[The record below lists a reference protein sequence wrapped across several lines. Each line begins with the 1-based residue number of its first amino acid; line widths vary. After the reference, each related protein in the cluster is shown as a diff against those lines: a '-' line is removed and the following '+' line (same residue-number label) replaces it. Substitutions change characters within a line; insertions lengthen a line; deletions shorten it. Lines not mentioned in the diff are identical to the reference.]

1 MYVSRIFTFI
11 LAFSLSFL
19 SLNLHASTSKLGY
32 SGRLVQSNGTP
43 ITGTP
48 NLKFDLFYSNDLATV
63 VATQTI
69 NSVPLSNGIY
79 TVELDFDNLGSFD
92 PLYSST
98 ADVIDKIPSGQTLV
112 IRVTDITDVG
122 NPIAYDYQNIL
133 ANPISVYANHSAM
146 ADNLVI
152 AAACSPGQVVSV
164 NASNKLECVDQTAAV
179 AVDTTL
185 VDNAGVIGQA
195 NIGSAGTYTSVTVD
209 NFGRVTSGSSPEVDS
224 SGIQDGSIM
233 DADINAAAAIS
244 WSKINAPTI
253 DKTYVGLGNLA
264 NVAQIPAS
272 DLDNSGTL
280 DSATQVPSEL
290 AVKGYVDT
298 TAQSMA
304 DAKVI
309 NSMAGTETDTAPS
322 VDSVKNYV
330 TAQTGAITSS
340 QWTDSGLDIYFS
352 TGHVGIGTSSPTGP
366 LHIVGGAND
375 VNTMRFGATDADVAA
390 ITDYANMAGLLIA
403 SEGVSNSYHSLRVVS
418 DIDGTDIESLA
429 VTNAGRVGIGVLNPT
444 SKLEVAGNIKG
455 TGLCIGADCR
465 TAWPTGNAGT
475 VTSVTGGTGLTGG
488 TITSSGTLA
497 VDVGTTNGKIAQ
509 VGAGDKLADSII
521 NYNPAIDVALTG
533 FTTGA
538 ASSVL
543 ATDTV
548 LQAFQKVQGQ
558 LNSHASNIA
567 AISAYDTDD
576 ISEGSTNLY
585 HTDAR
590 AKAAAVVNSTV
601 GSETDQAPSVAAIKS
616 YVDNRATQWTTAGSD
631 IHYSTG
637 KVGININAPTSQLHI
652 KEVDDTWASS
662 FRMDRSWDSTTDY
675 FQMMYDYQGLKIRTM
690 ANDADEAHIIFKPL
704 NSEAMRITESG
715 NVGIGIDTPTEKLDV
730 AGKVKATELCIS
742 ADCRA
747 SWPTGNA
754 GTVTAVTGGTGLT
767 GGTITSSGT
776 LAVDVGT
783 TNGKIAQVGA
793 GDKLADSIINYNPA
807 IDVALTGFTT
817 GAASSVLA
825 TDTVLQAFQKVQGQL
840 DSHAS
845 SLASISAYDTDDIL
859 EGSTNL
865 YHTDARA
872 KTAAVVNSTV
882 GSETDQ
888 APSVAAIKSYVDNRA
903 TQWTTTG
910 SDIHYPTGNIGIG
923 VTTPYS
929 LLDINGVDKTV
940 SLAAGRD
947 FPAMLRLN
955 STDPA
960 IGAESN
966 ILFTS
971 NYSGSSKV
979 ANASI
984 ASIQETDGADADY
997 GQASLVFRTSGSLI
1011 ADLNKERMRINGA
1024 GNVGIGVASPGHKL
1038 TVNGGA
1044 NFATA
1049 SGTQPFYISR
1059 AGATTEAF
1067 SLTVGD
1073 TASFFDLIEDNGEP
1087 DFQDMNFRLI
1097 YEGGDTHTYLRTFA
1111 TGPNAG
1117 DVDVYLQSS
1126 GGNVAIGNIAPTQKL
1141 TIDGGMNVTTGND
1154 ICIDGVGCL
1163 SGVVAASGEQN
1174 TASSAGGTSLYKTKT
1189 GTDLVFKGLT
1199 ASSDLTLTANTDDV
1213 NIAVNTSNGA
1223 NELLRLDGSGRVP
1236 ASNVMSTPLTGYS
1249 VGANSVLAATDT
1261 ILDAYGKLQA
1271 QINANYTAITG
1282 LANTDDLAEGAT
1294 NLYFTNGRAQSAAV
1308 VNSTAGTETVQAPS
1322 VSAMKNY
1329 VTTEIA
1335 GVNQSQWT
1343 TSGSNIY
1350 YNSGNVG
1357 IGTATPQNQ
1366 LHVSGALNSYIY
1378 LEDRS
1383 GGADNKIWSFNN
1395 NDGVLYLG
1403 QRNDDASYKNT
1414 HMTITPTGNVGIG
1427 DTSPTSKLMI
1437 RGNDDAI
1444 TGPNITLSGDAINQF
1459 EGGRIRFTEA
1469 NGTFQGGFIH
1479 YDGTGPDYLHI
1490 GVHETADSNILN
1502 DVNSISIRRNNGNVG
1517 IGISAATEKLH
1528 VAGNVLAAAY
1538 LYTSDERFKENVE
1551 TIIDPLHK
1559 VKSLRGVTFDWK
1571 TDKFPERNFP
1581 KEKTVGFI
1589 AQEVEKVQPELVKTG
1604 QDGYKSVQYGN
1615 ITALLVEAVKS
1626 ISNKVEEL
1634 FSNDEEVKREIA
1646 SLKEENEQLKA
1657 EMQEMRQAIKEL
1669 QKANKK

>member
-1 MYVSRIFTFI
+1 MHVSRIFTFI

-19 SLNLHASTSKLGY
+19 SLNLYASTSKLGY
-32 SGRLVQSNGTP
+32 SGRLVLSNGTP
-43 ITGTP
+43 VTGTP
-48 NLKFDLFYSNDLATV
+48 NLKFDIFYSNDLPTII
-63 VATQTI
+63 ATQTI

-92 PLYSST
+92 PLYSNI
-98 ADVIDKIPSGQTLV
+98 ADVIDKIPTGQTLV
-112 IRVTDITDVG
+112 IRVTDVTDVG

-133 ANPISVYANHSAM
+133 ANPISVYANHAALS
-146 ADNLVI
+146 DNLVI
-152 AAACSPGQVVSV
+152 AATCSPGQVVSV
-164 NASNKLECVDQTAAV
+164 NASNELECVNQTAAV
-179 AVDTTL
+179 SVDSTL
-185 VDNAGVIGQA
+185 VNNAGVIGLP
-195 NIGSAGTYTSVTVD
+195 NLVTDNTTYYSVVVD
-209 NFGRVTSGSSPEVDS
+209 AQGRVKSGNTTPPSTTAND
-224 SGIQDGSIM
+224 IQDNLIV
-233 DADINAAAAIS
+233 DADINTSAAIS

-253 DKTYVGLGNLA
+253 DKTYVGLANVA

-309 NSMAGTETDTAPS
+309 NSMAGTQTDTAPS

-330 TAQTGAITSS
+330 TAQTSAITSS
-340 QWTDSGLDIYFS
+340 QWTT
-352 TGHVGIGTSSPTGP
+352 TGSDLYYNTGNIGIGTTTPTYP
-366 LHIVGGAND
+366 LHIQSATWAEIGIEGTTSAAGASLNLLGHED
-375 VNTMRFGATDADVAA
+375 KKSA
-390 ITDYANMAGLLIA
+390 IRMQ
-403 SEGVSNSYHSLRVVS
+403 
-418 DIDGTDIESLA
+418 
-429 VTNAGRVGIGVLNPT
+429 
-444 SKLEVAGNIKG
+444 
-455 TGLCIGADCR
+455 
-465 TAWPTGNAGT
+465 TGNT
-475 VTSVTGGTGLTGG
+475 
-488 TITSSGTLA
+488 
-497 VDVGTTNGKIAQ
+497 
-509 VGAGDKLADSII
+509 
-521 NYNPAIDVALTG
+521 
-533 FTTGA
+533 
-538 ASSVL
+538 AS
-543 ATDTV
+543 AYWDIM
-548 LQAFQKVQGQ
+548 AFG
-558 LNSHASNIA
+558 LNSAATTSRNELHFNFFNGSNNTA
-567 AISAYDTDD
+567 LVLDGDT
-576 ISEGSTNLY
+576 
-585 HTDAR
+585 
-590 AKAAAVVNSTV
+590 
-601 GSETDQAPSVAAIKS
+601 
-616 YVDNRATQWTTAGSD
+616 
-631 IHYSTG
+631 
-637 KVGININAPTSQLHI
+637 
-652 KEVDDTWASS
+652 
-662 FRMDRSWDSTTDY
+662 
-675 FQMMYDYQGLKIRTM
+675 
-690 ANDADEAHIIFKPL
+690 
-704 NSEAMRITESG
+704 G
-715 NVGIGIDTPTEKLDV
+715 NVGVGMDEPTEKLDV
-730 AGKVKATELCIS
+730 AGKVKATELCIA

-747 SWPTGNA
+747 AWPTGNA

-825 TDTVLQAFQKVQGQL
+825 TDTVIQAFQKVQGQL
-840 DSHAS
+840 NSHAS
-845 SLASISAYDTDDIL
+845 SLAAISAYDTDDIG

-903 TQWTTTG
+903 TQWTTAG

-940 SLAAGRD
+940 SLAAARD

-960 IGAESN
+960 IGAETN

-984 ASIQETDGADADY
+984 ASIQETDGANADY
-997 GQASLVFRTSGSLI
+997 GQAALVFRTSGPLI
-1011 ADLNKERMRINGA
+1011 ADLNKERMRIDGT

-1059 AGATTEAF
+1059 AGATVEAF

-1097 YEGGDTHTYLRTFA
+1097 YEGGATHTYLRTLA
-1111 TGPNAG
+1111 SGPNAG

-1141 TIDGGMNVTTGND
+1141 TVDGGMNVTTGND
-1154 ICIDGVGCL
+1154 ICIDGAGCL
-1163 SGVVAASGEQN
+1163 STVVAASGEQN

-1213 NIAVNTSNGA
+1213 NLAVNTSNGA
-1223 NELLRLDGSGRVP
+1223 NELLRLDASGRVP
-1236 ASNVMSTPLTGYS
+1236 SSVIDGSTVLSTPLTGYS
-1249 VGANSVLAATDT
+1249 VGANSALVATDT
-1261 ILDAYGKLQA
+1261 VLDAYGKLQA

-1282 LANTDDLAEGAT
+1282 LADTDDLAEGAT
-1294 NLYFTNGRAQSAAV
+1294 NLYFTNGRAQTAAV
-1308 VNSTAGTETVQAPS
+1308 VNSTAGTETLQAPS
-1322 VSAMKNY
+1322 VSAMKSY
-1329 VTTEIA
+1329 VTTQIG

-1343 TSGSNIY
+1343 TTGSDIY
-1350 YNSGNVG
+1350 YNTGKVG
-1357 IGTATPQNQ
+1357 IGTS
-1366 LHVSGALNSYIY
+1366 V
-1378 LEDRS
+1378 
-1383 GGADNKIWSFNN
+1383 
-1395 NDGVLYLG
+1395 
-1403 QRNDDASYKNT
+1403 
-1414 HMTITPTGNVGIG
+1414 
-1427 DTSPTSKLMI
+1427 PTSDLLI
-1437 RGNDDAI
+1437 VHGVRQLSSTGLGGLVVQSGNDQVGMQVFDIDGDGA
-1444 TGPNITLSGDAINQF
+1444 TGDDKIPSVTWGDNPSDPLVFARYTSGSSY
-1459 EGGRIRFTEA
+1459 TEYMRL
-1469 NGTFQGGFIH
+1469 T
-1479 YDGTGPDYLHI
+1479 GTGELGLGTDAPS
-1490 GVHETADSNILN
+1490 E
-1502 DVNSISIRRNNGNVG
+1502 R
-1517 IGISAATEKLH
+1517 LH

-1559 VKSLRGVTFDWK
+1559 VNSLRGVTFDWK
-1571 TDKFPERNFP
+1571 TDEFPERNFP

-1626 ISNKVEEL
+1626 ISSKIDKL
-1634 FSNDEEVKREIA
+1634 FNNDEEVKREIA

-1657 EMQEMRQAIKEL
+1657 DMQEMRKAIKEL

>member
-1 MYVSRIFTFI
+1 MHVSRIFTFI

-19 SLNLHASTSKLGY
+19 SLNLYASTSKLGY
-32 SGRLVQSNGTP
+32 SGRLVLSNGTP
-43 ITGTP
+43 VTGTP
-48 NLKFDLFYSNDLATV
+48 NLKFDIFYSNDLPTV
-63 VATQTI
+63 IATQTI

-112 IRVTDITDVG
+112 IRVTDVTDVG

-133 ANPISVYANHSAM
+133 ATPISVYANHAALS
-146 ADNLVI
+146 DNLVI
-152 AAACSPGQVVSV
+152 AATCSPGQVVSV
-164 NASNKLECVDQTAAV
+164 NASNELECVNQTAAV
-179 AVDTTL
+179 SVDSTL
-185 VDNAGVIGQA
+185 VNNAGVIGLP
-195 NIGSAGTYTSVTVD
+195 NLVTDNTTYYSVVVD
-209 NFGRVTSGSSPEVDS
+209 AQGRVKSGNTTPPSTTAND
-224 SGIQDGSIM
+224 IQDNLIV
-233 DADINAAAAIS
+233 DADINTSAAIA

-253 DKTYVGLGNLA
+253 DKTYVGLANVA

-290 AVKGYVDT
+290 AVKSYVDT

-309 NSMAGTETDTAPS
+309 NSMAGTQTDTAPS

-330 TAQTGAITSS
+330 TAQTSAITSS
-340 QWTDSGLDIYFS
+340 QWTT
-352 TGHVGIGTSSPTGP
+352 TGSDLYYNTGNIGIGTTTPTYP
-366 LHIVGGAND
+366 LHIQSATWAEIGIEGTTSAAGASLNLLGHED
-375 VNTMRFGATDADVAA
+375 KKSA
-390 ITDYANMAGLLIA
+390 IRMQ
-403 SEGVSNSYHSLRVVS
+403 
-418 DIDGTDIESLA
+418 
-429 VTNAGRVGIGVLNPT
+429 
-444 SKLEVAGNIKG
+444 
-455 TGLCIGADCR
+455 
-465 TAWPTGNAGT
+465 TGNT
-475 VTSVTGGTGLTGG
+475 
-488 TITSSGTLA
+488 
-497 VDVGTTNGKIAQ
+497 
-509 VGAGDKLADSII
+509 
-521 NYNPAIDVALTG
+521 
-533 FTTGA
+533 
-538 ASSVL
+538 AS
-543 ATDTV
+543 AYWDIM
-548 LQAFQKVQGQ
+548 AFG
-558 LNSHASNIA
+558 LNSAATTSRNELHFNFFNGSNNTA
-567 AISAYDTDD
+567 LVLDGDT
-576 ISEGSTNLY
+576 
-585 HTDAR
+585 
-590 AKAAAVVNSTV
+590 
-601 GSETDQAPSVAAIKS
+601 
-616 YVDNRATQWTTAGSD
+616 
-631 IHYSTG
+631 
-637 KVGININAPTSQLHI
+637 
-652 KEVDDTWASS
+652 
-662 FRMDRSWDSTTDY
+662 
-675 FQMMYDYQGLKIRTM
+675 
-690 ANDADEAHIIFKPL
+690 
-704 NSEAMRITESG
+704 G
-715 NVGIGIDTPTEKLDV
+715 NVGIGMDEPTEKLDV
-730 AGKVKATELCIS
+730 AGKVKATELCIA

-747 SWPTGNA
+747 AWPTGNA

-825 TDTVLQAFQKVQGQL
+825 TDTVIQAFQKVQGQL
-840 DSHAS
+840 NSHAS
-845 SLASISAYDTDDIL
+845 SLAAISAYDTDDIG

-903 TQWTTTG
+903 TQWTTAG

-940 SLAAGRD
+940 SLAAARD

-960 IGAESN
+960 IGAETN

-984 ASIQETDGADADY
+984 ASIQETDGANADY
-997 GQASLVFRTSGSLI
+997 GQAALVFRTSGPLI
-1011 ADLNKERMRINGA
+1011 ADLNKERMRIDGT

-1059 AGATTEAF
+1059 AGATVEAF

-1097 YEGGDTHTYLRTFA
+1097 YEGGATHTYLRTLA
-1111 TGPNAG
+1111 SGPNAG

-1141 TIDGGMNVTTGND
+1141 TVDGGMNVTTGND
-1154 ICIDGVGCL
+1154 ICIDGAGCL
-1163 SGVVAASGEQN
+1163 STVVAASGEQN

-1213 NIAVNTSNGA
+1213 NLAVNTSNGA
-1223 NELLRLDGSGRVP
+1223 NELLRLDASGRVP
-1236 ASNVMSTPLTGYS
+1236 SSVIDGSTVLSTPLTGYS
-1249 VGANSVLAATDT
+1249 VGANSALVATDT
-1261 ILDAYGKLQA
+1261 VLDAYGKLQA

-1282 LANTDDLAEGAT
+1282 LADTDDLAEGAT
-1294 NLYFTNGRAQSAAV
+1294 NLYFTNGRAQTAAV

-1322 VSAMKNY
+1322 VSAMKSY
-1329 VTTEIA
+1329 VTTQIG

-1343 TSGSNIY
+1343 TTGSDIY
-1350 YNSGNVG
+1350 YNTGKVG
-1357 IGTATPQNQ
+1357 IGTS
-1366 LHVSGALNSYIY
+1366 V
-1378 LEDRS
+1378 
-1383 GGADNKIWSFNN
+1383 
-1395 NDGVLYLG
+1395 
-1403 QRNDDASYKNT
+1403 
-1414 HMTITPTGNVGIG
+1414 
-1427 DTSPTSKLMI
+1427 PTSDLLI
-1437 RGNDDAI
+1437 VHGVRQLSSTGLGGLVVQSGNDQVGMQVFDIDGDGA
-1444 TGPNITLSGDAINQF
+1444 TGDDKIPSVTWGDNPSDPLVFARYTSGSSY
-1459 EGGRIRFTEA
+1459 TEYMRL
-1469 NGTFQGGFIH
+1469 T
-1479 YDGTGPDYLHI
+1479 GTGELGLGTDAPS
-1490 GVHETADSNILN
+1490 E
-1502 DVNSISIRRNNGNVG
+1502 R
-1517 IGISAATEKLH
+1517 LH

-1559 VKSLRGVTFDWK
+1559 VNSLRGVTFDWK
-1571 TDKFPERNFP
+1571 TDEFPERNFP

-1626 ISNKVEEL
+1626 ISSKIDKL
-1634 FSNDEEVKREIA
+1634 FNNDEEVKREIA

-1657 EMQEMRQAIKEL
+1657 DMQEMRKAIKEL

>member
-1 MYVSRIFTFI
+1 MHVSRIFTFI

-19 SLNLHASTSKLGY
+19 SLNLYASTSKLGY
-32 SGRLVQSNGTP
+32 SGRLVLSNGTP
-43 ITGTP
+43 VTGTP
-48 NLKFDLFYSNDLATV
+48 NLKFDIFYSNDLPTV
-63 VATQTI
+63 IATQTI

-112 IRVTDITDVG
+112 IRVTDVTDVG

-133 ANPISVYANHSAM
+133 ATPISVYANHSAF
-146 ADNLVI
+146 ADNLVV
-152 AAACSPGQVVSV
+152 ATTCSPGQVVSV
-164 NASNKLECVDQTAAV
+164 NASNELECVNQTAAV
-179 AVDTTL
+179 SVDSTL
-185 VDNAGVIGQA
+185 VNNAGVIGLP
-195 NIGSAGTYTSVTVD
+195 NLVTDNTTYYSVVVD
-209 NFGRVTSGSSPEVDS
+209 AQGRVKSGNTTPPSTTAND
-224 SGIQDGSIM
+224 IQDNLIV
-233 DADINAAAAIS
+233 DADINTSAAIA

-253 DKTYVGLGNLA
+253 DKTYVGLANVA

-309 NSMAGTETDTAPS
+309 NSMAGTQTDTAPS

-330 TAQTGAITSS
+330 TAQTSAITSS
-340 QWTDSGLDIYFS
+340 QWTTTGSDLYYNTGNIGIGTTTPTYPLHIQSATWAEIGIEGTTSAAGASLNLLGHEDKKSAIRMQTGNTASAYWDIMAFGLNSAATTSRNELHFNFFNGSNNTALVLDGD
-352 TGHVGIGTSSPTGP
+352 TGNVGIGMDEPTEK
-366 LHIVGGAND
+366 L
-375 VNTMRFGATDADVAA
+375 DVAGKVKA
-390 ITDYANMAGLLIA
+390 T
-403 SEGVSNSYHSLRVVS
+403 E
-418 DIDGTDIESLA
+418 
-429 VTNAGRVGIGVLNPT
+429 
-444 SKLEVAGNIKG
+444 
-455 TGLCIGADCR
+455 LCIAADCR
-465 TAWPTGNAGT
+465 AAWPTGNAGT
-475 VTSVTGGTGLTGG
+475 VTAVTGGTGLTGG

-509 VGAGDKLADSII
+509 VGAGDKLVDSII

-548 LQAFQKVQGQ
+548 IQAFQKVQGQ
-558 LNSHASNIA
+558 LNSHASSLA
-567 AISAYDTDD
+567 AISGYDTDD
-576 ISEGSTNLY
+576 IGEGSTNLY

-631 IHYSTG
+631 IHY
-637 KVGININAPTSQLHI
+637 
-652 KEVDDTWASS
+652 
-662 FRMDRSWDSTTDY
+662 
-675 FQMMYDYQGLKIRTM
+675 
-690 ANDADEAHIIFKPL
+690 
-704 NSEAMRITESG
+704 
-715 NVGIGIDTPTEKLDV
+715 
-730 AGKVKATELCIS
+730 
-742 ADCRA
+742 
-747 SWPTGNA
+747 
-754 GTVTAVTGGTGLT
+754 
-767 GGTITSSGT
+767 
-776 LAVDVGT
+776 
-783 TNGKIAQVGA
+783 
-793 GDKLADSIINYNPA
+793 
-807 IDVALTGFTT
+807 
-817 GAASSVLA
+817 
-825 TDTVLQAFQKVQGQL
+825 
-840 DSHAS
+840 
-845 SLASISAYDTDDIL
+845 
-859 EGSTNL
+859 
-865 YHTDARA
+865 
-872 KTAAVVNSTV
+872 
-882 GSETDQ
+882 
-888 APSVAAIKSYVDNRA
+888 
-903 TQWTTTG
+903 
-910 SDIHYPTGNIGIG
+910 PTGNIGIG

-940 SLAAGRD
+940 SLAAARD

-960 IGAESN
+960 IGAETN

-984 ASIQETDGADADY
+984 ASIQETDGANADY
-997 GQASLVFRTSGSLI
+997 GQAALVFRTSGPLI
-1011 ADLNKERMRINGA
+1011 ADLNKERMRIDGT

-1059 AGATTEAF
+1059 AGATVEAF

-1097 YEGGDTHTYLRTFA
+1097 YEGGATHTYLRTLA
-1111 TGPNAG
+1111 SGPNAG

-1141 TIDGGMNVTTGND
+1141 TVDGGMNVTTGND
-1154 ICIDGVGCL
+1154 ICIDGAGCL
-1163 SGVVAASGEQN
+1163 STVVAASGEQN

-1213 NIAVNTSNGA
+1213 NLAVNTSNGA
-1223 NELLRLDGSGRVP
+1223 NELLRLDASGRVP
-1236 ASNVMSTPLTGYS
+1236 SSVIDGSTVLSTPLTGYS
-1249 VGANSVLAATDT
+1249 VGANSALVATDT
-1261 ILDAYGKLQA
+1261 VLDAYGKLQA

-1282 LANTDDLAEGAT
+1282 LADTDDLAEGAT
-1294 NLYFTNGRAQSAAV
+1294 NLYFTNGRAQTAAV

-1322 VSAMKNY
+1322 VSAMKSY
-1329 VTTEIA
+1329 VTTQIG

-1343 TSGSNIY
+1343 TTGSDIY
-1350 YNSGNVG
+1350 YNTGKVGVGTTTPLTNLDLRIGSNYNSGLSISEDNANGFLLGGDFAPSGLLNRFFIGRTDYTTGDGATPSAPTELLSVTVAGNVG
-1357 IGTATPQNQ
+1357 IGTTTP
-1366 LHVSGALNSYIY
+1366 S
-1378 LEDRS
+1378 
-1383 GGADNKIWSFNN
+1383 
-1395 NDGVLYLG
+1395 
-1403 QRNDDASYKNT
+1403 
-1414 HMTITPTGNVGIG
+1414 
-1427 DTSPTSKLMI
+1427 
-1437 RGNDDAI
+1437 
-1444 TGPNITLSGDAINQF
+1444 
-1459 EGGRIRFTEA
+1459 
-1469 NGTFQGGFIH
+1469 
-1479 YDGTGPDYLHI
+1479 
-1490 GVHETADSNILN
+1490 
-1502 DVNSISIRRNNGNVG
+1502 
-1517 IGISAATEKLH
+1517 EKLH

-1559 VKSLRGVTFDWK
+1559 VNALRGVTFDWK
-1571 TDKFPERNFP
+1571 TDEFPERNFP

-1626 ISNKVEEL
+1626 ISSKIDKL
-1634 FSNDEEVKREIA
+1634 FNNDEEVKREIA

-1657 EMQEMRQAIKEL
+1657 DMQEMRKAIKEL

>member
-1 MYVSRIFTFI
+1 MIRNIMSICHCKHRGTLLHVSRIFTFI

-19 SLNLHASTSKLGY
+19 SLNLYASTSKLGY
-32 SGRLVQSNGTP
+32 SGRLVLSNGTP
-43 ITGTP
+43 VTGTP
-48 NLKFDLFYSNDLATV
+48 NLKFDLYYSNDLPTV
-63 VATQTI
+63 IATQTI

-112 IRVTDITDVG
+112 IRVTDVTDVG

-133 ANPISVYANHSAM
+133 ANPISVYANHAALS
-146 ADNLVI
+146 DNLVI
-152 AAACSPGQVVSV
+152 AATCSPGQVVSV
-164 NASNKLECVDQTAAV
+164 NASNELECVNQTAAV
-179 AVDTTL
+179 TVDSTL
-185 VDNAGVIGQA
+185 VNNAGVIGLP
-195 NIGSAGTYTSVTVD
+195 NLVTDNTTYYSVVVD
-209 NFGRVTSGSSPEVDS
+209 AQGRVKSGNTTPPSTTAND
-224 SGIQDGSIM
+224 IQDNLIV
-233 DADINAAAAIS
+233 DADINTSAAIA

-253 DKTYVGLGNLA
+253 DKTYVGLANVA

-309 NSMAGTETDTAPS
+309 NSMAGTQTDTAPS

-330 TAQTGAITSS
+330 TAQTSAITSS
-340 QWTDSGLDIYFS
+340 QWTT
-352 TGHVGIGTSSPTGP
+352 TGSDLYYNTGNIGIGTTTPTYP
-366 LHIVGGAND
+366 LHIQSATWAEIGIEGTTSAAGASLNLLGHED
-375 VNTMRFGATDADVAA
+375 KKSA
-390 ITDYANMAGLLIA
+390 IRMQ
-403 SEGVSNSYHSLRVVS
+403 
-418 DIDGTDIESLA
+418 
-429 VTNAGRVGIGVLNPT
+429 
-444 SKLEVAGNIKG
+444 
-455 TGLCIGADCR
+455 
-465 TAWPTGNAGT
+465 TGNT
-475 VTSVTGGTGLTGG
+475 
-488 TITSSGTLA
+488 
-497 VDVGTTNGKIAQ
+497 
-509 VGAGDKLADSII
+509 
-521 NYNPAIDVALTG
+521 
-533 FTTGA
+533 
-538 ASSVL
+538 AS
-543 ATDTV
+543 AYWDIM
-548 LQAFQKVQGQ
+548 AFG
-558 LNSHASNIA
+558 LNSAATTSRNELHFNFFNGSNNTA
-567 AISAYDTDD
+567 LVLDGDT
-576 ISEGSTNLY
+576 
-585 HTDAR
+585 
-590 AKAAAVVNSTV
+590 
-601 GSETDQAPSVAAIKS
+601 
-616 YVDNRATQWTTAGSD
+616 
-631 IHYSTG
+631 
-637 KVGININAPTSQLHI
+637 
-652 KEVDDTWASS
+652 
-662 FRMDRSWDSTTDY
+662 
-675 FQMMYDYQGLKIRTM
+675 
-690 ANDADEAHIIFKPL
+690 
-704 NSEAMRITESG
+704 G
-715 NVGIGIDTPTEKLDV
+715 NVGIGMDEPTEKLDV
-730 AGKVKATELCIS
+730 AGKVKATELCIA

-747 SWPTGNA
+747 AWPTGNA

-825 TDTVLQAFQKVQGQL
+825 TDTVIQAFQKVQGQL
-840 DSHAS
+840 NSHAS
-845 SLASISAYDTDDIL
+845 SLAAISAYDTDDIG

-872 KTAAVVNSTV
+872 KAAAIVNSTV

-903 TQWTTTG
+903 TQWTTAG

-940 SLAAGRD
+940 SLAAARD

-960 IGAESN
+960 IGAETN

-984 ASIQETDGADADY
+984 ASIQETDGANADY
-997 GQASLVFRTSGSLI
+997 GQAALVFRTSGPLI
-1011 ADLNKERMRINGA
+1011 ADLNKERMRIDGT

-1059 AGATTEAF
+1059 AGATVEAF

-1097 YEGGDTHTYLRTFA
+1097 YEGGATHTYLRTLA
-1111 TGPNAG
+1111 SGPNAG

-1141 TIDGGMNVTTGND
+1141 TVDGGMNVTTGND
-1154 ICIDGVGCL
+1154 ICIDGAGCL
-1163 SGVVAASGEQN
+1163 STVVAASGEQN

-1213 NIAVNTSNGA
+1213 NLAINTSNGA
-1223 NELLRLDGSGRVP
+1223 NELLRLDASGRVP
-1236 ASNVMSTPLTGYS
+1236 SSVIDGSTVLSTPLTGYS
-1249 VGANSVLAATDT
+1249 VGANSALVATDT
-1261 ILDAYGKLQA
+1261 VLDAYGKLQA

-1282 LANTDDLAEGAT
+1282 LADTDDLAEGAT
-1294 NLYFTNGRAQSAAV
+1294 NLYFTNGRAQTAAV

-1322 VSAMKNY
+1322 VSAMKSY
-1329 VTTEIA
+1329 VTTQIG

-1343 TSGSNIY
+1343 TTGSDIY
-1350 YNSGNVG
+1350 YNTGKVG
-1357 IGTATPQNQ
+1357 IGTS
-1366 LHVSGALNSYIY
+1366 V
-1378 LEDRS
+1378 
-1383 GGADNKIWSFNN
+1383 
-1395 NDGVLYLG
+1395 
-1403 QRNDDASYKNT
+1403 
-1414 HMTITPTGNVGIG
+1414 
-1427 DTSPTSKLMI
+1427 PTSDLLI
-1437 RGNDDAI
+1437 VHGVRQLSSTGLGGLVVQSGNDQVGMQVFDIDGDGA
-1444 TGPNITLSGDAINQF
+1444 TGDDKIPSVTWGDNPSDPLVFARYTSGSSY
-1459 EGGRIRFTEA
+1459 TEYMRL
-1469 NGTFQGGFIH
+1469 T
-1479 YDGTGPDYLHI
+1479 GTGELGLGTDAPS
-1490 GVHETADSNILN
+1490 E
-1502 DVNSISIRRNNGNVG
+1502 R
-1517 IGISAATEKLH
+1517 LH

-1559 VKSLRGVTFDWK
+1559 VNALRGVTFDWK
-1571 TDKFPERNFP
+1571 TDEFPERNFP

-1626 ISNKVEEL
+1626 ISHKIDKL
-1634 FSNDEEVKREIA
+1634 FNNDEEVKREIA

-1657 EMQEMRQAIKEL
+1657 DMQEMRKAIKEL

>member
-1 MYVSRIFTFI
+1 MIFI

-48 NLKFDLFYSNDLATV
+48 NLQFDLFYSNDLSTV

-79 TVELDFDNLGSFD
+79 TVELDFAGIA
-92 PLYSST
+92 T
-98 ADVIDKIPSGQTLV
+98 VINTIPVGETLV
-112 IRVTDITDVG
+112 IRVTDTTNSIVF
-122 NPIAYDYQNIL
+122 DYQNIL
-133 ANPISVYANHSAM
+133 ANPISVYANH
-146 ADNLVI
+146 
-152 AAACSPGQVVSV
+152 AALAEAIVNDAVTPDSVDFNGACAPGQVVSV
-164 NASNKLECVDQTAAV
+164 NASNEFECVNQTAAV

-209 NFGRVTSGSSPEVDS
+209 NFGRVTSGSSPEIDS

-253 DKTYVGLGNLA
+253 DKTYVGLGNVA

-298 TAQSMA
+298 TAQAMA

-340 QWTDSGLDIYFS
+340 QWA
-352 TGHVGIGTSSPTGP
+352 TS
-366 LHIVGGAND
+366 
-375 VNTMRFGATDADVAA
+375 
-390 ITDYANMAGLLIA
+390 
-403 SEGVSNSYHSLRVVS
+403 
-418 DIDGTDIESLA
+418 
-429 VTNAGRVGIGVLNPT
+429 
-444 SKLEVAGNIKG
+444 
-455 TGLCIGADCR
+455 
-465 TAWPTGNAGT
+465 
-475 VTSVTGGTGLTGG
+475 
-488 TITSSGTLA
+488 
-497 VDVGTTNGKIAQ
+497 
-509 VGAGDKLADSII
+509 
-521 NYNPAIDVALTG
+521 
-533 FTTGA
+533 
-538 ASSVL
+538 
-543 ATDTV
+543 
-548 LQAFQKVQGQ
+548 
-558 LNSHASNIA
+558 
-567 AISAYDTDD
+567 
-576 ISEGSTNLY
+576 
-585 HTDAR
+585 
-590 AKAAAVVNSTV
+590 
-601 GSETDQAPSVAAIKS
+601 
-616 YVDNRATQWTTAGSD
+616 GSD

-690 ANDADEAHIIFKPL
+690 ANDADEAHIIFRPL

-730 AGKVKATELCIS
+730 AGKVKATELCIGV
-742 ADCRA
+742 DCRA
-747 SWPTGNA
+747 AWPTGNA

-825 TDTVLQAFQKVQGQL
+825 TDSVLQAFQKVQGQL

-845 SLASISAYDTDDIL
+845 SLASISAYDTDDIS

-903 TQWTTTG
+903 TQWTTAG

-984 ASIQETDGADADY
+984 ASIQETDGANADY

-1044 NFATA
+1044 NFATD

-1308 VNSTAGTETVQAPS
+1308 VNSTAGAQTVQAPS
-1322 VSAMKNY
+1322 VSAMKSY
-1329 VTTEIA
+1329 VTTQI
-1335 GVNQSQWT
+1335 GGINQSQWT
-1343 TSGSNIY
+1343 TTGSNIY

-1357 IGTATPQNQ
+1357 IGTTTPQSQ

-1395 NDGVLYLG
+1395 NDGYLYLG

-1427 DTSPTSKLMI
+1427 TITPSEKLEIYNGNLLMKDITNGGSKSITFVEAGSANTSDFS
-1437 RGNDDAI
+1437 I
-1444 TGPNITLSGDAINQF
+1444 T
-1459 EGGRIRFTEA
+1459 
-1469 NGTFQGGFIH
+1469 
-1479 YDGTGPDYLHI
+1479 YDGTGSGDTNALNITTQYSGGTIMRMMAGGNI
-1490 GVHETADSNILN
+1490 GVGTSTP
-1502 DVNSISIRRNNGNVG
+1502 
-1517 IGISAATEKLH
+1517 TEKLH

-1559 VKSLRGVTFDWK
+1559 VNSLRGVTFDWK
-1571 TDKFPERNFP
+1571 TEEFPERNFP

-1626 ISNKVEEL
+1626 ISNKIDKL
-1634 FSNDEEVKREIA
+1634 FNNDEEVKREIA

-1657 EMQEMRQAIKEL
+1657 DMQEMRKAIKEL

>member
-1 MYVSRIFTFI
+1 MIRNIMSICHCKHRGTLLHVSRIFTFI

-19 SLNLHASTSKLGY
+19 SLNLYASTSKLGY
-32 SGRLVQSNGTP
+32 SGRLVLSNGTP
-43 ITGTP
+43 VTGTP
-48 NLKFDLFYSNDLATV
+48 NLKFDIFYSNDLPTII
-63 VATQTI
+63 ATQTI

-92 PLYSST
+92 PLYSNI
-98 ADVIDKIPSGQTLV
+98 ADVIDKIPTGQTLV
-112 IRVTDITDVG
+112 IRVTDVTDVG

-133 ANPISVYANHSAM
+133 ANPISVYANHAALS
-146 ADNLVI
+146 DNLVI
-152 AAACSPGQVVSV
+152 AATCSPGQVVSV
-164 NASNKLECVDQTAAV
+164 NASNELECVNQTAAV
-179 AVDTTL
+179 SVDSTL
-185 VDNAGVIGQA
+185 VNNAGVIGLP
-195 NIGSAGTYTSVTVD
+195 NLVTDNTTYYSVVVD
-209 NFGRVTSGSSPEVDS
+209 AQGRVKSGNTTPPSTTAND
-224 SGIQDGSIM
+224 IQDNLIV
-233 DADINAAAAIS
+233 DADINTSAAIS

-253 DKTYVGLGNLA
+253 DKTYVGLANVA

-309 NSMAGTETDTAPS
+309 NSMAGTQTDTAPS

-330 TAQTGAITSS
+330 TAQTSAITSS
-340 QWTDSGLDIYFS
+340 QWTT
-352 TGHVGIGTSSPTGP
+352 TGSDLYYNTGNIGIGTTTPTYP
-366 LHIVGGAND
+366 LHIQSATWAEIGIEGTTSAAGASLNLLGHED
-375 VNTMRFGATDADVAA
+375 KKSA
-390 ITDYANMAGLLIA
+390 IRMQ
-403 SEGVSNSYHSLRVVS
+403 
-418 DIDGTDIESLA
+418 
-429 VTNAGRVGIGVLNPT
+429 
-444 SKLEVAGNIKG
+444 
-455 TGLCIGADCR
+455 
-465 TAWPTGNAGT
+465 TGNT
-475 VTSVTGGTGLTGG
+475 
-488 TITSSGTLA
+488 
-497 VDVGTTNGKIAQ
+497 
-509 VGAGDKLADSII
+509 
-521 NYNPAIDVALTG
+521 
-533 FTTGA
+533 
-538 ASSVL
+538 AS
-543 ATDTV
+543 AYWDIM
-548 LQAFQKVQGQ
+548 AFG
-558 LNSHASNIA
+558 LNSAATTSRNELHFNFFNGSNNTA
-567 AISAYDTDD
+567 LVLDGDT
-576 ISEGSTNLY
+576 
-585 HTDAR
+585 
-590 AKAAAVVNSTV
+590 
-601 GSETDQAPSVAAIKS
+601 
-616 YVDNRATQWTTAGSD
+616 
-631 IHYSTG
+631 
-637 KVGININAPTSQLHI
+637 
-652 KEVDDTWASS
+652 
-662 FRMDRSWDSTTDY
+662 
-675 FQMMYDYQGLKIRTM
+675 
-690 ANDADEAHIIFKPL
+690 
-704 NSEAMRITESG
+704 G
-715 NVGIGIDTPTEKLDV
+715 NVGVGMDEPTEKLDV
-730 AGKVKATELCIS
+730 AGKVKATELCIA

-747 SWPTGNA
+747 AWPTGNA

-825 TDTVLQAFQKVQGQL
+825 TDTVIQAFQKVQGQL
-840 DSHAS
+840 NSHAS
-845 SLASISAYDTDDIL
+845 SLAAISAYDTDDIG

-903 TQWTTTG
+903 TQWTTAG

-940 SLAAGRD
+940 SLAAARD

-960 IGAESN
+960 IGAETN

-984 ASIQETDGADADY
+984 ASIQETDGANADY
-997 GQASLVFRTSGSLI
+997 GQAALVFRTSGPLI
-1011 ADLNKERMRINGA
+1011 ADLNKERMRIDGT

-1059 AGATTEAF
+1059 AGATVEAF

-1097 YEGGDTHTYLRTFA
+1097 YEGGATHTYLRTLA
-1111 TGPNAG
+1111 SGPNAG

-1141 TIDGGMNVTTGND
+1141 TVDGGMNVTTGND
-1154 ICIDGVGCL
+1154 ICIDGAGCL
-1163 SGVVAASGEQN
+1163 STVVAASGEQN

-1213 NIAVNTSNGA
+1213 NLAVNTSNGA
-1223 NELLRLDGSGRVP
+1223 NELLRLDASGRVP
-1236 ASNVMSTPLTGYS
+1236 SSVIDGSTVLSTPLTGYS
-1249 VGANSVLAATDT
+1249 VGANSALVATDT
-1261 ILDAYGKLQA
+1261 VLDAYGKLQA

-1282 LANTDDLAEGAT
+1282 LADTDDLAEGAT
-1294 NLYFTNGRAQSAAV
+1294 NLYFTNGRAQTAAV
-1308 VNSTAGTETVQAPS
+1308 VNSTAGTETLQAPS
-1322 VSAMKNY
+1322 VSAMKSY
-1329 VTTEIA
+1329 VTTQIG

-1343 TSGSNIY
+1343 TTGSDIY
-1350 YNSGNVG
+1350 YNTGKVG
-1357 IGTATPQNQ
+1357 IGTS
-1366 LHVSGALNSYIY
+1366 V
-1378 LEDRS
+1378 
-1383 GGADNKIWSFNN
+1383 
-1395 NDGVLYLG
+1395 
-1403 QRNDDASYKNT
+1403 
-1414 HMTITPTGNVGIG
+1414 
-1427 DTSPTSKLMI
+1427 PTSDLLI
-1437 RGNDDAI
+1437 VHGVRQLSSTGLGGLVVQSGNDQVGMQVFDIDGDGA
-1444 TGPNITLSGDAINQF
+1444 TGDDKIPSVTWGDNPSDPLVFARYTSGSSY
-1459 EGGRIRFTEA
+1459 TEYMRL
-1469 NGTFQGGFIH
+1469 T
-1479 YDGTGPDYLHI
+1479 GTGELGLGTDAPS
-1490 GVHETADSNILN
+1490 E
-1502 DVNSISIRRNNGNVG
+1502 R
-1517 IGISAATEKLH
+1517 LH

-1559 VKSLRGVTFDWK
+1559 VNSLRGVTFDWK
-1571 TDKFPERNFP
+1571 TDEFPERNFP

-1626 ISNKVEEL
+1626 ISSKIDKL
-1634 FSNDEEVKREIA
+1634 FNNDEEVKREIA

-1657 EMQEMRQAIKEL
+1657 DMQEMRKAIKEL

>member
-1 MYVSRIFTFI
+1 MHVSRIFTFI

-19 SLNLHASTSKLGY
+19 SLNLYASTSKLGY
-32 SGRLVQSNGTP
+32 SGRLVLSNGTP
-43 ITGTP
+43 VTGTP
-48 NLKFDLFYSNDLATV
+48 NLKFDLYYSNDLPTV
-63 VATQTI
+63 IATQTI

-112 IRVTDITDVG
+112 IRVTDVTDVG

-133 ANPISVYANHSAM
+133 ANPISVYANHAALS
-146 ADNLVI
+146 DNLVI
-152 AAACSPGQVVSV
+152 AATCSPGQVVSV
-164 NASNKLECVDQTAAV
+164 NASNELECVNQTAAV
-179 AVDTTL
+179 TVDSTL
-185 VDNAGVIGQA
+185 VNNAGVIGLP
-195 NIGSAGTYTSVTVD
+195 NLVTDNTTYYSVVVD
-209 NFGRVTSGSSPEVDS
+209 AQGRVKSGNTTPPSTTAND
-224 SGIQDGSIM
+224 IQDNLIV
-233 DADINAAAAIS
+233 DADINTSAAIA

-253 DKTYVGLGNLA
+253 DKTYVGLANVA

-309 NSMAGTETDTAPS
+309 NSMAGTQTDTAPS

-330 TAQTGAITSS
+330 TAQTSAITSS
-340 QWTDSGLDIYFS
+340 QWTT
-352 TGHVGIGTSSPTGP
+352 TGSDLYYNTGNIGIGTTTPTYP
-366 LHIVGGAND
+366 LHIQSATWAEIGIEGTTSAAGASLNLLGHED
-375 VNTMRFGATDADVAA
+375 KKSA
-390 ITDYANMAGLLIA
+390 IRMQ
-403 SEGVSNSYHSLRVVS
+403 
-418 DIDGTDIESLA
+418 
-429 VTNAGRVGIGVLNPT
+429 
-444 SKLEVAGNIKG
+444 
-455 TGLCIGADCR
+455 
-465 TAWPTGNAGT
+465 TGNT
-475 VTSVTGGTGLTGG
+475 
-488 TITSSGTLA
+488 
-497 VDVGTTNGKIAQ
+497 
-509 VGAGDKLADSII
+509 
-521 NYNPAIDVALTG
+521 
-533 FTTGA
+533 
-538 ASSVL
+538 AS
-543 ATDTV
+543 AYWDIM
-548 LQAFQKVQGQ
+548 AFG
-558 LNSHASNIA
+558 LNSAATTSRNELHFNFFNGSNNTA
-567 AISAYDTDD
+567 LVLDGDT
-576 ISEGSTNLY
+576 
-585 HTDAR
+585 
-590 AKAAAVVNSTV
+590 
-601 GSETDQAPSVAAIKS
+601 
-616 YVDNRATQWTTAGSD
+616 
-631 IHYSTG
+631 
-637 KVGININAPTSQLHI
+637 
-652 KEVDDTWASS
+652 
-662 FRMDRSWDSTTDY
+662 
-675 FQMMYDYQGLKIRTM
+675 
-690 ANDADEAHIIFKPL
+690 
-704 NSEAMRITESG
+704 G
-715 NVGIGIDTPTEKLDV
+715 NVGIGMDEPTEKLDV
-730 AGKVKATELCIS
+730 AGKVKATELCIA

-747 SWPTGNA
+747 AWPTGNA

-825 TDTVLQAFQKVQGQL
+825 TDTVIQAFQKVQGQL
-840 DSHAS
+840 NSHAS
-845 SLASISAYDTDDIL
+845 SLAAISAYDTDDIG

-872 KTAAVVNSTV
+872 KAAAIVNSTV

-903 TQWTTTG
+903 TQWTTAG

-940 SLAAGRD
+940 SLAAARD

-960 IGAESN
+960 IGAETN

-984 ASIQETDGADADY
+984 ASIQETDGANADY
-997 GQASLVFRTSGSLI
+997 GQAALVFRTSGPLI
-1011 ADLNKERMRINGA
+1011 ADLNKERMRIDGT

-1059 AGATTEAF
+1059 AGATVEAF

-1097 YEGGDTHTYLRTFA
+1097 YEGGATHTYLRTLA
-1111 TGPNAG
+1111 SGPNAG

-1141 TIDGGMNVTTGND
+1141 TVDGGMNVTTGND
-1154 ICIDGVGCL
+1154 ICIDGAGCL
-1163 SGVVAASGEQN
+1163 STVVAASGEQN

-1213 NIAVNTSNGA
+1213 NLAINTSNGA
-1223 NELLRLDGSGRVP
+1223 NELLRLDASGRVP
-1236 ASNVMSTPLTGYS
+1236 SSVIDGSTVLSTPLTGYS
-1249 VGANSVLAATDT
+1249 VGANSALVATDT
-1261 ILDAYGKLQA
+1261 VLDAYGKLQA

-1282 LANTDDLAEGAT
+1282 LADTDDLAEGAT
-1294 NLYFTNGRAQSAAV
+1294 NLYFTNGRAQTAAV

-1322 VSAMKNY
+1322 VSAMKSY
-1329 VTTEIA
+1329 VTTQIG

-1343 TSGSNIY
+1343 TTGSDIY
-1350 YNSGNVG
+1350 YNTGKVG
-1357 IGTATPQNQ
+1357 IGTS
-1366 LHVSGALNSYIY
+1366 V
-1378 LEDRS
+1378 
-1383 GGADNKIWSFNN
+1383 
-1395 NDGVLYLG
+1395 
-1403 QRNDDASYKNT
+1403 
-1414 HMTITPTGNVGIG
+1414 
-1427 DTSPTSKLMI
+1427 PTSDLLI
-1437 RGNDDAI
+1437 VHGVRQLSSTGLGGLVVQSGNDQVGMQVFDIDGDGA
-1444 TGPNITLSGDAINQF
+1444 TGDDKIPSVTWGDNPSDPLVFARYTSGSSY
-1459 EGGRIRFTEA
+1459 TEYMRL
-1469 NGTFQGGFIH
+1469 T
-1479 YDGTGPDYLHI
+1479 GTGELGLGTDAPS
-1490 GVHETADSNILN
+1490 E
-1502 DVNSISIRRNNGNVG
+1502 R
-1517 IGISAATEKLH
+1517 LH

-1559 VKSLRGVTFDWK
+1559 VNALRGVTFDWK
-1571 TDKFPERNFP
+1571 TDEFPERNFP

-1626 ISNKVEEL
+1626 ISHKIDKL
-1634 FSNDEEVKREIA
+1634 FNNDEEVKREIA

-1657 EMQEMRQAIKEL
+1657 DMQEMRKAIKEL

>member
-48 NLKFDLFYSNDLATV
+48 NLQFDLFYSNDLSTV

-69 NSVPLSNGIY
+69 NNVPLSNGIY
-79 TVELDFDNLGSFD
+79 TVELDFAGIA
-92 PLYSST
+92 T
-98 ADVIDKIPSGQTLV
+98 VINTIPVGETLV
-112 IRVTDITDVG
+112 IRVTDTTNSIVF
-122 NPIAYDYQNIL
+122 DYQNIL
-133 ANPISVYANHSAM
+133 ANPIAIYANHA
-146 ADNLVI
+146 ALAETI
-152 AAACSPGQVVSV
+152 ANDAITPDSVDFTGACSTGQVVSV
-164 NASNKLECVDQTAAV
+164 NASNEFECVDQTAAV
-179 AVDTTL
+179 SVDSTL
-185 VDNAGVIGQA
+185 VDNTGVIGQA

-209 NFGRVTSGSSPEVDS
+209 NFGRVTSGSSPEIDS

-233 DADINAAAAIS
+233 DADINASAAIS

-253 DKTYVGLGNLA
+253 DKTYVGLGNVA

-304 DAKVI
+304 DAKVV
-309 NSMAGTETDTAPS
+309 NSMAGTQTDTAPS

-340 QWTDSGLDIYFS
+340 QWT
-352 TGHVGIGTSSPTGP
+352 TS
-366 LHIVGGAND
+366 
-375 VNTMRFGATDADVAA
+375 
-390 ITDYANMAGLLIA
+390 
-403 SEGVSNSYHSLRVVS
+403 
-418 DIDGTDIESLA
+418 
-429 VTNAGRVGIGVLNPT
+429 
-444 SKLEVAGNIKG
+444 
-455 TGLCIGADCR
+455 
-465 TAWPTGNAGT
+465 
-475 VTSVTGGTGLTGG
+475 
-488 TITSSGTLA
+488 
-497 VDVGTTNGKIAQ
+497 
-509 VGAGDKLADSII
+509 
-521 NYNPAIDVALTG
+521 
-533 FTTGA
+533 
-538 ASSVL
+538 
-543 ATDTV
+543 
-548 LQAFQKVQGQ
+548 
-558 LNSHASNIA
+558 
-567 AISAYDTDD
+567 
-576 ISEGSTNLY
+576 
-585 HTDAR
+585 
-590 AKAAAVVNSTV
+590 
-601 GSETDQAPSVAAIKS
+601 
-616 YVDNRATQWTTAGSD
+616 GSD
-631 IHYSTG
+631 IYYSTG
-637 KVGININAPTSQLHI
+637 EVGININAPTSQLHI

-730 AGKVKATELCIS
+730 AGKVKATELCIG

-747 SWPTGNA
+747 AWPTGNA
-754 GTVTAVTGGTGLT
+754 GTVTSITGGTGLT

-776 LAVDVGT
+776 LAVDIGT

-840 DSHAS
+840 NSHAS
-845 SLASISAYDTDDIL
+845 NLAAISAYDTDDIP

-865 YHTDARA
+865 YYTDARV

-903 TQWTTTG
+903 TQWTTAG

-960 IGAESN
+960 IGAETN

-984 ASIQETDGADADY
+984 ASIQETDGANANY
-997 GQASLVFRTSGSLI
+997 GQAALVFRTSGSLI
-1011 ADLNKERMRINGA
+1011 ADLNKERMRIDGA

-1059 AGATTEAF
+1059 AGATVEAF

-1111 TGPNAG
+1111 SGPNAG

-1141 TIDGGMNVTTGND
+1141 TVDGGMNVTTGND
-1154 ICIDGVGCL
+1154 ICIDGTGCL
-1163 SGVVAASGEQN
+1163 STVVAASGEQN
-1174 TASSAGGTSLYKTKT
+1174 TASSAAGTSLYKTKT

-1236 ASNVMSTPLTGYS
+1236 ASNVMSTPLTGYT
-1249 VGANSVLAATDT
+1249 VGANSVLAPTDS
-1261 ILDAYGKLQA
+1261 ILSAYGKLQA

-1282 LANTDDLAEGAT
+1282 LADTDDLAEGAT
-1294 NLYFTNGRAQSAAV
+1294 NLYFTNGRAQTAAV
-1308 VNSTAGTETVQAPS
+1308 VNSTAGTQTVQAPS
-1322 VSAMKNY
+1322 VSAMKSY
-1329 VTTEIA
+1329 VTTQIG

-1343 TSGSNIY
+1343 TTGSNIY

-1357 IGTATPQNQ
+1357 IGTTTPQNQ

-1383 GGADNKIWSFNN
+1383 GGVDNKIWSFNN
-1395 NDGVLYLG
+1395 NDGFLYLG

-1414 HMTITPTGNVGIG
+1414 HMTITPAGNVGIG
-1427 DTSPTSKLMI
+1427 DTSPTSKLTI

-1559 VKSLRGVTFDWK
+1559 VNSLRGVTFDWK
-1571 TDKFPERNFP
+1571 TDEFPERNFP

-1626 ISNKVEEL
+1626 ISNKIDKL
-1634 FSNDEEVKREIA
+1634 FSSDEEVKREIA

-1657 EMQEMRQAIKEL
+1657 DMQEMRKAIKEL

>member
-1 MYVSRIFTFI
+1 MT
-11 LAFSLSFL
+11 
-19 SLNLHASTSKLGY
+19 
-32 SGRLVQSNGTP
+32 
-43 ITGTP
+43 
-48 NLKFDLFYSNDLATV
+48 D
-63 VATQTI
+63 
-69 NSVPLSNGIY
+69 
-79 TVELDFDNLGSFD
+79 
-92 PLYSST
+92 
-98 ADVIDKIPSGQTLV
+98 
-112 IRVTDITDVG
+112 VTDIGSPV
-122 NPIAYDYQNIL
+122 AYDYQNIL
-133 ANPISVYANHSAM
+133 ANPISVYANHAAF
-146 ADNLVI
+146 ADNLVV
-152 AAACSPGQVVSV
+152 AATCSPGQVVSV
-164 NASNKLECVDQTAAV
+164 NASNELECVDQTAAV
-179 AVDTTL
+179 AVDSTL
-185 VDNAGVIGQA
+185 VNNAGVIGLPSLVTD
-195 NIGSAGTYTSVTVD
+195 NTTYYSVVVD
-209 NFGRVTSGSSPEVDS
+209 AQGRVKSGNTTPPSTTAND
-224 SGIQDGSIM
+224 IQDNLIV
-233 DADINAAAAIS
+233 DADINTSAAIS

-253 DKTYVGLGNLA
+253 DKTYVGLSNVA

-298 TAQSMA
+298 TSQAMA

-309 NSMAGTETDTAPS
+309 NSMAGTQTDTAPS
-322 VDSVKNYV
+322 VNSVKNYV
-330 TAQTGAITSS
+330 TAQTSAITSS
-340 QWTDSGLDIYFS
+340 QWT
-352 TGHVGIGTSSPTGP
+352 TS
-366 LHIVGGAND
+366 
-375 VNTMRFGATDADVAA
+375 
-390 ITDYANMAGLLIA
+390 
-403 SEGVSNSYHSLRVVS
+403 
-418 DIDGTDIESLA
+418 
-429 VTNAGRVGIGVLNPT
+429 
-444 SKLEVAGNIKG
+444 
-455 TGLCIGADCR
+455 
-465 TAWPTGNAGT
+465 
-475 VTSVTGGTGLTGG
+475 
-488 TITSSGTLA
+488 
-497 VDVGTTNGKIAQ
+497 
-509 VGAGDKLADSII
+509 
-521 NYNPAIDVALTG
+521 
-533 FTTGA
+533 
-538 ASSVL
+538 
-543 ATDTV
+543 
-548 LQAFQKVQGQ
+548 
-558 LNSHASNIA
+558 
-567 AISAYDTDD
+567 
-576 ISEGSTNLY
+576 
-585 HTDAR
+585 
-590 AKAAAVVNSTV
+590 
-601 GSETDQAPSVAAIKS
+601 
-616 YVDNRATQWTTAGSD
+616 GSD
-631 IHYSTG
+631 IYYSTG

-662 FRMDRSWDSTTDY
+662 FRMDRSWDSSTDY
-675 FQMMYDYQGLKIRTM
+675 FQMMYDYQGLKFRTM

-730 AGKVKATELCIS
+730 AGKVKATELCIA

-747 SWPTGNA
+747 AWPTGNA

-825 TDTVLQAFQKVQGQL
+825 TDTVIQAFQKVQGQL
-840 DSHAS
+840 NSHAS
-845 SLASISAYDTDDIL
+845 SLAAISAYDTDDIG

-872 KTAAVVNSTV
+872 KAAAVVNSTV

-903 TQWTTTG
+903 TQWTTSG
-910 SDIHYPTGNIGIG
+910 SDIYYNTGNIGVG
-923 VTTPYS
+923 TTSPDS
-929 LLDINGVDKTV
+929 MLHV
-940 SLAAGRD
+940 SG
-947 FPAMLRLN
+947 
-955 STDPA
+955 S
-960 IGAESN
+960 
-966 ILFTS
+966 
-971 NYSGSSKV
+971 YSGSVTPLRSGIKSSSAPV
-979 ANASI
+979 SSNGFNLFHGVGGTTFSGGVVYGI
-984 ASIQETDGADADY
+984 NLDLTPGTNGTHYGVYVDGEDY
-997 GQASLVFRTSGSLI
+997 NYFS
-1011 ADLNKERMRINGA
+1011 

-1059 AGATTEAF
+1059 AGATVEAF

-1097 YEGGDTHTYLRTFA
+1097 YEGGATHTYLRTLA
-1111 TGPNAG
+1111 SGPNAG

-1126 GGNVAIGNIAPTQKL
+1126 GGNVAIGNITPTQKL
-1141 TIDGGMNVTTGND
+1141 TVDGGMNVTTGND
-1154 ICIDGVGCL
+1154 ICIDGAGCL
-1163 SGVVAASGEQN
+1163 STVVAASGEQN

-1223 NELLRLDGSGRVP
+1223 NQLLRLDASGRVP
-1236 ASNVMSTPLTGYS
+1236 SSVIDGSTVLSTPLTGYS
-1249 VGANSVLAATDT
+1249 VGANSALVATDT
-1261 ILDAYGKLQA
+1261 VLDAYGKLQA

-1282 LANTDDLAEGAT
+1282 LADTDDLAEGAT
-1294 NLYFTNGRAQSAAV
+1294 NLYFTNGRAQTAAV
-1308 VNSTAGTETVQAPS
+1308 VNSTAGTQTVQAPS
-1322 VSAMKNY
+1322 VSAMKSY
-1329 VTTEIA
+1329 VTTQIG

-1343 TSGSNIY
+1343 TTGSNIY

-1357 IGTATPQNQ
+1357 IGTTTPQNL

-1383 GGADNKIWSFNN
+1383 GGVDNKIWSFNN
-1395 NDGVLYLG
+1395 NDGFLYLG

-1427 DTSPTSKLMI
+1427 DTSPTSKLTI

-1559 VKSLRGVTFDWK
+1559 VNSLRGVTFDWK
-1571 TDKFPERNFP
+1571 TDEYPERNFP

-1626 ISNKVEEL
+1626 ISNKIDKL
-1634 FSNDEEVKREIA
+1634 FNNDEEVKREIA

-1657 EMQEMRQAIKEL
+1657 DMQKMRKAIKEL

>member
-1 MYVSRIFTFI
+1 MHVSRIFTFI

-19 SLNLHASTSKLGY
+19 SLNLYASTSKLGY
-32 SGRLVQSNGTP
+32 SGRLVLSNGTP
-43 ITGTP
+43 VTGTP
-48 NLKFDLFYSNDLATV
+48 NLKFDIFYSNDLPTII
-63 VATQTI
+63 ATQTI

-92 PLYSST
+92 PLYSNI
-98 ADVIDKIPSGQTLV
+98 ADVIDKIPTGQTLV
-112 IRVTDITDVG
+112 IRVTDVTDVG

-133 ANPISVYANHSAM
+133 ANPISVYANHAALS
-146 ADNLVI
+146 DNLVI
-152 AAACSPGQVVSV
+152 AATCSPGQVVSV
-164 NASNKLECVDQTAAV
+164 NASNELECVNQTAAV
-179 AVDTTL
+179 AVDSTL
-185 VDNAGVIGQA
+185 VNNAGVIGLP
-195 NIGSAGTYTSVTVD
+195 NLVTDNTTYYSVVVD
-209 NFGRVTSGSSPEVDS
+209 AQGRVKSGNTTPPSTTAND
-224 SGIQDGSIM
+224 IQDNLIV
-233 DADINAAAAIS
+233 DADINTSAAIA

-253 DKTYVGLGNLA
+253 DKTYVGLANVA

-309 NSMAGTETDTAPS
+309 NSMAGTQTDTAPS

-330 TAQTGAITSS
+330 TAQTSAITSS
-340 QWTDSGLDIYFS
+340 QWTT
-352 TGHVGIGTSSPTGP
+352 TGSDLYYNTGNIGIGTTTPTYP
-366 LHIVGGAND
+366 LHIQSATWAEIGIEGTTSAAGASLNLLGHED
-375 VNTMRFGATDADVAA
+375 KKSA
-390 ITDYANMAGLLIA
+390 IRMQ
-403 SEGVSNSYHSLRVVS
+403 
-418 DIDGTDIESLA
+418 
-429 VTNAGRVGIGVLNPT
+429 
-444 SKLEVAGNIKG
+444 
-455 TGLCIGADCR
+455 
-465 TAWPTGNAGT
+465 TGNT
-475 VTSVTGGTGLTGG
+475 
-488 TITSSGTLA
+488 
-497 VDVGTTNGKIAQ
+497 
-509 VGAGDKLADSII
+509 
-521 NYNPAIDVALTG
+521 
-533 FTTGA
+533 
-538 ASSVL
+538 AS
-543 ATDTV
+543 AYWDIM
-548 LQAFQKVQGQ
+548 AFG
-558 LNSHASNIA
+558 LNSAATTSRNELHFNFFNGSNNTA
-567 AISAYDTDD
+567 LVLDGDT
-576 ISEGSTNLY
+576 
-585 HTDAR
+585 
-590 AKAAAVVNSTV
+590 
-601 GSETDQAPSVAAIKS
+601 
-616 YVDNRATQWTTAGSD
+616 
-631 IHYSTG
+631 
-637 KVGININAPTSQLHI
+637 
-652 KEVDDTWASS
+652 
-662 FRMDRSWDSTTDY
+662 
-675 FQMMYDYQGLKIRTM
+675 
-690 ANDADEAHIIFKPL
+690 
-704 NSEAMRITESG
+704 G
-715 NVGIGIDTPTEKLDV
+715 NVGIGMDEPTEKLDV
-730 AGKVKATELCIS
+730 AGKVKATELCIA

-747 SWPTGNA
+747 AWPTGNA

-825 TDTVLQAFQKVQGQL
+825 TDTVIQAFQKVQGQL
-840 DSHAS
+840 NSHAS
-845 SLASISAYDTDDIL
+845 SLAAISAYDTDDIG

-903 TQWTTTG
+903 TQWTTAG

-940 SLAAGRD
+940 SLAAARD

-960 IGAESN
+960 IGAETN

-984 ASIQETDGADADY
+984 ASIQETDGANADY
-997 GQASLVFRTSGSLI
+997 GQAALVFRTSGPLI
-1011 ADLNKERMRINGA
+1011 ADLNKERMRIDGT

-1059 AGATTEAF
+1059 AGATVEAF

-1097 YEGGDTHTYLRTFA
+1097 YEGGATHTYLRTLA
-1111 TGPNAG
+1111 SGPNAG

-1141 TIDGGMNVTTGND
+1141 TVDGGMNVTTGND
-1154 ICIDGVGCL
+1154 ICIDGAGCL
-1163 SGVVAASGEQN
+1163 STVVAASGEQN

-1213 NIAVNTSNGA
+1213 NLAVNTSNGA
-1223 NELLRLDGSGRVP
+1223 NELLRLDASGRVP
-1236 ASNVMSTPLTGYS
+1236 SSVIDGSTVLSTPLTGYS
-1249 VGANSVLAATDT
+1249 VGANSALVATDT
-1261 ILDAYGKLQA
+1261 VLDAYGKLQA

-1282 LANTDDLAEGAT
+1282 LADTDDLAEGAT
-1294 NLYFTNGRAQSAAV
+1294 NLYFTNGRAQTAAV

-1322 VSAMKNY
+1322 VSAMKSY
-1329 VTTEIA
+1329 VTTQIG

-1343 TSGSNIY
+1343 TTGSDIY
-1350 YNSGNVG
+1350 YNTGKVG
-1357 IGTATPQNQ
+1357 IGTS
-1366 LHVSGALNSYIY
+1366 V
-1378 LEDRS
+1378 
-1383 GGADNKIWSFNN
+1383 
-1395 NDGVLYLG
+1395 
-1403 QRNDDASYKNT
+1403 
-1414 HMTITPTGNVGIG
+1414 
-1427 DTSPTSKLMI
+1427 PTSDLLI
-1437 RGNDDAI
+1437 VHGVRQLSSTGLGGLVVQSGNDQVGMQVFDIDGDGA
-1444 TGPNITLSGDAINQF
+1444 TGDDKIPSVTWGDNPSDPLVFARYTSGSSY
-1459 EGGRIRFTEA
+1459 TEYMRL
-1469 NGTFQGGFIH
+1469 T
-1479 YDGTGPDYLHI
+1479 GTGELGLGTDAPS
-1490 GVHETADSNILN
+1490 E
-1502 DVNSISIRRNNGNVG
+1502 R
-1517 IGISAATEKLH
+1517 LH

-1559 VKSLRGVTFDWK
+1559 VNSLRGVTFDWK
-1571 TDKFPERNFP
+1571 TDEFPERNFP

-1626 ISNKVEEL
+1626 ISSKIDKL
-1634 FSNDEEVKREIA
+1634 FNNDEEVKREIA

-1657 EMQEMRQAIKEL
+1657 DMQEMRKAIKEL

>member
-1 MYVSRIFTFI
+1 MIRNIMSICHCKHRGTLLHVSRIFTFI

-19 SLNLHASTSKLGY
+19 SLNLYASTSKLGY
-32 SGRLVQSNGTP
+32 SGRLVLSNGTP
-43 ITGTP
+43 VTGTP
-48 NLKFDLFYSNDLATV
+48 NLKFDIFYSNDLPTV
-63 VATQTI
+63 IATQTI

-112 IRVTDITDVG
+112 IRVTDVTDVG

-133 ANPISVYANHSAM
+133 ATPISVYANHAALS
-146 ADNLVI
+146 DNLVI
-152 AAACSPGQVVSV
+152 AATCSPGQVVSV
-164 NASNKLECVDQTAAV
+164 NASNELECVNQTAAV
-179 AVDTTL
+179 SVDSTL
-185 VDNAGVIGQA
+185 VNNAGVIGLP
-195 NIGSAGTYTSVTVD
+195 NLVTDNTTYYSVVVD
-209 NFGRVTSGSSPEVDS
+209 AQGRVKSGNTTPPSTTAND
-224 SGIQDGSIM
+224 IQDNLIV
-233 DADINAAAAIS
+233 DADINTSAAIA

-253 DKTYVGLGNLA
+253 DKTYVGLANVA

-290 AVKGYVDT
+290 AVKSYVDT

-309 NSMAGTETDTAPS
+309 NSMAGTQTDTAPS

-330 TAQTGAITSS
+330 TAQTSAITSS
-340 QWTDSGLDIYFS
+340 QWTT
-352 TGHVGIGTSSPTGP
+352 TGSDLYYNTGNIGIGTTTPTYP
-366 LHIVGGAND
+366 LHIQSATWAEIGIEGTTSAAGASLNLLGHED
-375 VNTMRFGATDADVAA
+375 KKSA
-390 ITDYANMAGLLIA
+390 IRMQ
-403 SEGVSNSYHSLRVVS
+403 
-418 DIDGTDIESLA
+418 
-429 VTNAGRVGIGVLNPT
+429 
-444 SKLEVAGNIKG
+444 
-455 TGLCIGADCR
+455 
-465 TAWPTGNAGT
+465 TGNT
-475 VTSVTGGTGLTGG
+475 
-488 TITSSGTLA
+488 
-497 VDVGTTNGKIAQ
+497 
-509 VGAGDKLADSII
+509 
-521 NYNPAIDVALTG
+521 
-533 FTTGA
+533 
-538 ASSVL
+538 AS
-543 ATDTV
+543 AYWDIM
-548 LQAFQKVQGQ
+548 AFG
-558 LNSHASNIA
+558 LNSAATTSRNELHFNFFNGSNNTA
-567 AISAYDTDD
+567 LVLDGDT
-576 ISEGSTNLY
+576 
-585 HTDAR
+585 
-590 AKAAAVVNSTV
+590 
-601 GSETDQAPSVAAIKS
+601 
-616 YVDNRATQWTTAGSD
+616 
-631 IHYSTG
+631 
-637 KVGININAPTSQLHI
+637 
-652 KEVDDTWASS
+652 
-662 FRMDRSWDSTTDY
+662 
-675 FQMMYDYQGLKIRTM
+675 
-690 ANDADEAHIIFKPL
+690 
-704 NSEAMRITESG
+704 G
-715 NVGIGIDTPTEKLDV
+715 NVGIGMDEPTEKLDV
-730 AGKVKATELCIS
+730 AGKVKATELCIA

-747 SWPTGNA
+747 AWPTGNA

-825 TDTVLQAFQKVQGQL
+825 TDTVIQAFQKVQGQL
-840 DSHAS
+840 NSHAS
-845 SLASISAYDTDDIL
+845 SLAAISAYDTDDIG

-903 TQWTTTG
+903 TQWTTAG

-940 SLAAGRD
+940 SLAAARD

-960 IGAESN
+960 IGAETN

-984 ASIQETDGADADY
+984 ASIQETDGANADY
-997 GQASLVFRTSGSLI
+997 GQAALVFRTSGPLI
-1011 ADLNKERMRINGA
+1011 ADLNKERMRIDGT

-1059 AGATTEAF
+1059 AGATVEAF

-1097 YEGGDTHTYLRTFA
+1097 YEGGATHTYLRTLA
-1111 TGPNAG
+1111 SGPNAG

-1141 TIDGGMNVTTGND
+1141 TVDGGMNVTTGND
-1154 ICIDGVGCL
+1154 ICIDGAGCL
-1163 SGVVAASGEQN
+1163 STVVAASGEQN

-1213 NIAVNTSNGA
+1213 NLAVNTSNGA
-1223 NELLRLDGSGRVP
+1223 NELLRLDASGRVP
-1236 ASNVMSTPLTGYS
+1236 SSVIDGSTVLSTPLTGYS
-1249 VGANSVLAATDT
+1249 VGANSALVATDT
-1261 ILDAYGKLQA
+1261 VLDAYGKLQA

-1282 LANTDDLAEGAT
+1282 LADTDDLAEGAT
-1294 NLYFTNGRAQSAAV
+1294 NLYFTNGRAQTAAV

-1322 VSAMKNY
+1322 VSAMKSY
-1329 VTTEIA
+1329 VTTQIG

-1343 TSGSNIY
+1343 TTGSDIY
-1350 YNSGNVG
+1350 YNTGKVG
-1357 IGTATPQNQ
+1357 IGTS
-1366 LHVSGALNSYIY
+1366 V
-1378 LEDRS
+1378 
-1383 GGADNKIWSFNN
+1383 
-1395 NDGVLYLG
+1395 
-1403 QRNDDASYKNT
+1403 
-1414 HMTITPTGNVGIG
+1414 
-1427 DTSPTSKLMI
+1427 PTSDLLI
-1437 RGNDDAI
+1437 VHGVRQLSSTGLGGLVVQSGNDQVGMQVFDIDGDGA
-1444 TGPNITLSGDAINQF
+1444 TGDDKIPSVTWGDNPSDPLVFARYTSGSSY
-1459 EGGRIRFTEA
+1459 TEYMRL
-1469 NGTFQGGFIH
+1469 T
-1479 YDGTGPDYLHI
+1479 GTGELGLGTDAPS
-1490 GVHETADSNILN
+1490 E
-1502 DVNSISIRRNNGNVG
+1502 R
-1517 IGISAATEKLH
+1517 LH

-1559 VKSLRGVTFDWK
+1559 VNSLRGVTFDWK
-1571 TDKFPERNFP
+1571 TDEFPERNFP

-1626 ISNKVEEL
+1626 ISSKIDKL
-1634 FSNDEEVKREIA
+1634 FNNDEEVKREIA

-1657 EMQEMRQAIKEL
+1657 DMQEMRKAIKEL

>member
-1 MYVSRIFTFI
+1 MLHVSRIFTFI

-19 SLNLHASTSKLGY
+19 SLNLYASTSKLGY
-32 SGRLVQSNGTP
+32 SGRLVLSNGTP
-43 ITGTP
+43 VTGTP
-48 NLKFDLFYSNDLATV
+48 NLKFDIFYSNDLPTII
-63 VATQTI
+63 ATQTI

-92 PLYSST
+92 PLYSNI
-98 ADVIDKIPSGQTLV
+98 ADVIDKIPTGQTLV
-112 IRVTDITDVG
+112 IRVTDVTDVG

-133 ANPISVYANHSAM
+133 ANPISVYANHAALS
-146 ADNLVI
+146 DNLVI
-152 AAACSPGQVVSV
+152 AATCSPGQVVSV
-164 NASNKLECVDQTAAV
+164 NASNELECVNQTAAV
-179 AVDTTL
+179 AVDSTL
-185 VDNAGVIGQA
+185 VNNAGVIGLP
-195 NIGSAGTYTSVTVD
+195 NLVTDNTTYYSVVVD
-209 NFGRVTSGSSPEVDS
+209 AQGRVKSGNTTPPSTTAND
-224 SGIQDGSIM
+224 IQDNLIV
-233 DADINAAAAIS
+233 DADINTSAAIA

-253 DKTYVGLGNLA
+253 DKTYVGLANVA

-309 NSMAGTETDTAPS
+309 NSMAGTQTDTAPS

-330 TAQTGAITSS
+330 TAQTSAITSS
-340 QWTDSGLDIYFS
+340 QWTT
-352 TGHVGIGTSSPTGP
+352 TGSDLYYNTGNIGIGTTTPTYP
-366 LHIVGGAND
+366 LHIQSATWAEIGIEGTTSAAGASLNLLGHED
-375 VNTMRFGATDADVAA
+375 KKSA
-390 ITDYANMAGLLIA
+390 IRMQ
-403 SEGVSNSYHSLRVVS
+403 
-418 DIDGTDIESLA
+418 
-429 VTNAGRVGIGVLNPT
+429 
-444 SKLEVAGNIKG
+444 
-455 TGLCIGADCR
+455 
-465 TAWPTGNAGT
+465 TGNT
-475 VTSVTGGTGLTGG
+475 
-488 TITSSGTLA
+488 
-497 VDVGTTNGKIAQ
+497 
-509 VGAGDKLADSII
+509 
-521 NYNPAIDVALTG
+521 
-533 FTTGA
+533 
-538 ASSVL
+538 AS
-543 ATDTV
+543 AYWDIM
-548 LQAFQKVQGQ
+548 AFG
-558 LNSHASNIA
+558 LNSAATTSRNELHFNFFNGSNNTA
-567 AISAYDTDD
+567 LVLDGDT
-576 ISEGSTNLY
+576 
-585 HTDAR
+585 
-590 AKAAAVVNSTV
+590 
-601 GSETDQAPSVAAIKS
+601 
-616 YVDNRATQWTTAGSD
+616 
-631 IHYSTG
+631 
-637 KVGININAPTSQLHI
+637 
-652 KEVDDTWASS
+652 
-662 FRMDRSWDSTTDY
+662 
-675 FQMMYDYQGLKIRTM
+675 
-690 ANDADEAHIIFKPL
+690 
-704 NSEAMRITESG
+704 G
-715 NVGIGIDTPTEKLDV
+715 NVGIGMDEPTEKLDV
-730 AGKVKATELCIS
+730 AGKVKATELCIA

-747 SWPTGNA
+747 AWPTGNA

-825 TDTVLQAFQKVQGQL
+825 TDTVIQAFQKVQGQL
-840 DSHAS
+840 NSHAS
-845 SLASISAYDTDDIL
+845 SLAAISAYDTDDIG

-903 TQWTTTG
+903 TQWTTAG

-940 SLAAGRD
+940 SLAAARD

-960 IGAESN
+960 IGAETN

-984 ASIQETDGADADY
+984 ASIQETDGANADY
-997 GQASLVFRTSGSLI
+997 GQAALVFRTSGPLI
-1011 ADLNKERMRINGA
+1011 ADLNKERMRIDGT

-1059 AGATTEAF
+1059 AGATVEAF

-1097 YEGGDTHTYLRTFA
+1097 YEGGATHTYLRTLA
-1111 TGPNAG
+1111 SGPNAG

-1141 TIDGGMNVTTGND
+1141 TVDGGMNVTTGND
-1154 ICIDGVGCL
+1154 ICIDGAGCL
-1163 SGVVAASGEQN
+1163 STVVAASGEQN

-1213 NIAVNTSNGA
+1213 NLAVNTSNGA
-1223 NELLRLDGSGRVP
+1223 NELLRLDASGRVP
-1236 ASNVMSTPLTGYS
+1236 SSVIDGSTVLSTPLTGYS
-1249 VGANSVLAATDT
+1249 VGANSALVATDT
-1261 ILDAYGKLQA
+1261 VLDAYGKLQA

-1282 LANTDDLAEGAT
+1282 LADTDDLAEGAT
-1294 NLYFTNGRAQSAAV
+1294 NLYFTNGRAQTAAV

-1322 VSAMKNY
+1322 VSAMKSY
-1329 VTTEIA
+1329 VTTQIG

-1343 TSGSNIY
+1343 TTGSDIY
-1350 YNSGNVG
+1350 YNTGKVG
-1357 IGTATPQNQ
+1357 IGTS
-1366 LHVSGALNSYIY
+1366 V
-1378 LEDRS
+1378 
-1383 GGADNKIWSFNN
+1383 
-1395 NDGVLYLG
+1395 
-1403 QRNDDASYKNT
+1403 
-1414 HMTITPTGNVGIG
+1414 
-1427 DTSPTSKLMI
+1427 PTSDLLI
-1437 RGNDDAI
+1437 VHGVRQLSSTGLGGLVVQSGNDQVGMQVFDIDGDGA
-1444 TGPNITLSGDAINQF
+1444 TGDDKIPSVTWGDNPSDPLVFARYTSGSSY
-1459 EGGRIRFTEA
+1459 TEYMRL
-1469 NGTFQGGFIH
+1469 T
-1479 YDGTGPDYLHI
+1479 GTGELGLGTDAPS
-1490 GVHETADSNILN
+1490 E
-1502 DVNSISIRRNNGNVG
+1502 R
-1517 IGISAATEKLH
+1517 LH

-1559 VKSLRGVTFDWK
+1559 VNSLRGVTFDWK
-1571 TDKFPERNFP
+1571 TDEFPERNFP

-1626 ISNKVEEL
+1626 ISSKIDKL
-1634 FSNDEEVKREIA
+1634 FNNDEEVKREIA

-1657 EMQEMRQAIKEL
+1657 DMQEMRKAIKEL